1 MDSCSVWKNC
11 YICAFTAFSDKDC
24 FTVRGGG
31 DEDWGVVCGIADG
44 LAHGGDIVNGCCD
57 HGLNGAVSLSINCFC

>member
-11 YICAFTAFSDKDC
+11 HCYYICAFTAFSDKDC

-44 LAHGGDIVNGCCD
+44 LAHGGDILNGCCD
-57 HGLNGAVSLSINCFC
+57 LVCLERSIV

>member
-1 MDSCSVWKNC
+1 MRFFGYEYEGKMDSCSVWKNC

-31 DEDWGVVCGIADG
+31 DEDEGVVCGIADG
-44 LAHGGDIVNGCCD
+44 LAHGGDIMKNE
-57 HGLNGAVSLSINCFC
+57 